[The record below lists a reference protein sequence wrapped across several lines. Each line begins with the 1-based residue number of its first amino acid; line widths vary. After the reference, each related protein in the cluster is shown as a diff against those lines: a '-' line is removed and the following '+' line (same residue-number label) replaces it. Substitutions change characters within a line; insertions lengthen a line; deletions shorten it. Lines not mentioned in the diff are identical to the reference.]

1 MNLKQIVFI
10 LLSVFSLTAVGQ
22 TKKVAV
28 WETKCSDNS
37 LRPIQKTMVRG
48 GMETSV
54 GNTPGYEVFD
64 RSAFDVIMKE
74 HHFERSGAVSEA
86 EIKELG
92 KIAGVQYIIVPEAM
106 TDGTDF
112 YIIVK
117 MLDVETGKFG
127 GVHQAL
133 CTPTGSDIYKACEKL
148 GAELFGSSYGVS
160 NSNGNRSNGNATTQ
174 RGQDFTETAF
184 GINMKMIYV
193 EGGTFTM
200 GCTGEQGSDCYDGEK
215 PVHMVTLSNYYI
227 GETEVTVRQ
236 FMKFITETGYRT
248 DAEKDGG
255 AWRWIKVG
263 DEWKWNYVN
272 GLNWMYDANGNV
284 RNSSEYDHPVLYVS
298 WNDANEFCKWLRQKT
313 GKSYRLPTEAEWEY
327 AARGGRRSKGYKFS
341 GSNSINDVAWYGNL
355 NSSTT
360 ANGKTHSVGTK
371 TANELGIYDMS
382 GNVWEWCQ
390 DWYGS
395 YSSASQTDPMGPAA
409 GSYRVLRGGSW
420 ICIAGDCRVSYRN
433 RTNPGNRIDCYGFR
447 VVLH

>member
-1 MNLKQIVFI
+1 MKLKQIVFI
-10 LLSVFSLTAVGQ
+10 LLYVFSLTAVGQ

-148 GAELFGSSYGVS
+148 GAELFGSSYGGS
-160 NSNGNRSNGNATTQ
+160 NTNGNRSNGNATTQ
-174 RGQDFTETAF
+174 RGQNFTETAF
-184 GINMKMIYV
+184 GINMRMVYV

-200 GCTGEQGSDCYDGEK
+200 GCTGEQGSDCDDDES
-215 PVHMVTLSNYYI
+215 PNRQTTVSSYYI
-227 GETEVTVRQ
+227 GMLEVTQ
-236 FMKFITETGYRT
+236 SQW
-248 DAEKDGG
+248 EKVMGTSVYQQRNKANPEWTMRGIG
-255 AWRWIKVG
+255 A
-263 DEWKWNYVN
+263 DYP
-272 GLNWMYDANGNV
+272 MY
-284 RNSSEYDHPVLYVS
+284 YVS
-298 WNDANEFCKWLRQKT
+298 WEEAKEFCARLSRQT
-313 GKSYRLPTEAEWEY
+313 GRNYTLPTEAEWEY
-327 AARGGRRSKGYKFS
+327 AARGGKKNEGTKYS
-341 GSNSINDVAWYGNL
+341 GGWSADDVAWYDGNSG
-355 NSSTT
+355 NS
-360 ANGKTHSVGTK
+360 THPCGTK
-371 TANELGIYDMS
+371 RPNALGIYDMS
-382 GNVWEWCQ
+382 GNVWEWCE
-390 DWYGS
+390 DWYGK
-395 YSSASQTDPMGPAA
+395 YLQYDNNNPKGANV
-409 GSYRVLRGGSW
+409 GSGRVSRGGGW
-420 ICIAGDCRVSYRN
+420 NNCAGYCRVSYRN
-433 RTNPGNRIDCYGFR
+433 GSTPGSRYGNLGFR